1 MDTPPLRRDAQRNRQ
16 LLLDTAH
23 ALMARNGLGVS
34 YEDIARTAGTGMG
47 TVYRRFPEREDL
59 MNALFAEHIDTV
71 VDLARQAALTEDPWE
86 GLCWF
91 MTHQLELEADNRGLG
106 ELLRSGNQAPDL
118 VARGRD
124 EITPLAA
131 RLLTRAIDA
140 GQLPPSVTPTDLVA
154 VHLMVGAVMDAAREV
169 DPQMWRRALTIA
181 LAGLRTAELPIDSS
195 DPHLIDGLYGVTPTS
210 SKESE

>member
-1 MDTPPLRRDAQRNRQ
+1 MVGWRNGHAPLRRDAQRNRQ

-106 ELLRSGNQAPDL
+106 ELLRSSNQAPDL

-124 EITPLAA
+124 EITRWRPDCSPG
-131 RLLTRAIDA
+131 RSMPGSYRRAS
-140 GQLPPSVTPTDLVA
+140 LPP
-154 VHLMVGAVMDAAREV
+154 
-169 DPQMWRRALTIA
+169 I
-181 LAGLRTAELPIDSS
+181 SS
-195 DPHLIDGLYGVTPTS
+195 RCT
-210 SKESE
+210 